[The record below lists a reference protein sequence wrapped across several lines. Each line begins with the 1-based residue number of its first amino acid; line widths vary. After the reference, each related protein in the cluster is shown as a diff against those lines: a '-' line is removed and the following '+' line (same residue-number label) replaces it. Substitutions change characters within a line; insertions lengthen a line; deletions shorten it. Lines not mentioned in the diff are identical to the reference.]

1 MFELNN
7 FESLKIGIAS
17 PNRIREWSHG
27 EVTKPETINYR
38 TQKPEKDGLF
48 CERIFGPKKDWQ
60 CSCGKYKLIRYKGI
74 TCDKCGVE
82 VTRAIVR
89 RERMGHI
96 ELAAPVSHIWY
107 FKGVPSRMGALLNMT
122 IKNLEQAIY
131 FVSYVV
137 IEIYQADK
145 AKLKKGDILTEQE
158 FRVME
163 SVFGE
168 KSFKFERKEEIKEDA
183 GGKKIRTATYTV
195 IDGNK
200 AVLAKSMLLSDHE
213 LHVIQDK
220 FGKGTFKVG
229 MGAEAVKEML
239 ANIDIEGELAE
250 CEAIVRD
257 GKGAKREKAV
267 KKMELLLAFKQSGNK
282 PDWMI
287 LDTIPVIPPELR
299 PMVQIDG
306 GRFATTDVN
315 DLYRR
320 VINRN
325 NRLKKLVTLDAPD
338 VIVRNEKRMLQ
349 EAVDALIDNGRRG
362 KAVQGSKNRELKSL
376 AAGLRGKQGRFRN
389 NLLGKRVDYSGRTVI
404 VVGPELKHYQVGIPK
419 EMALEL
425 FKPFVMKKLVELNL
439 ATHSRSAKR
448 LIEREKP
455 QVWDV
460 LEDVIKDHPVLLN
473 RQPTLHRLS
482 IQAFEPVLVD
492 GRAIRLHPLTCP
504 AFNADFDGDQ
514 MTVHVPLSE
523 QAKAEARILMLSSN
537 NILKPS
543 DGKSIVTPTQ
553 DIVLGC
559 YYLTIEMPGAKG
571 EGKIFRDE
579 IEAER
584 AYASGLLDLK
594 AKIKVRRTLADMIQN
609 YEGKGKQSELV
620 ETTLGRIMFN
630 RCFPQDIDIIDRSK
644 DENRFAYEI
653 NKPVVRKDL
662 NDIIVKTFHKHGSTV
677 TSESIDKIK
686 DAGFK
691 YSTLGSL
698 SISVFDARICPTR
711 KEIIDAT
718 EEQVK
723 KVERQYEIGALTTEE
738 KLDKNIALWQDATD
752 RIQKHLIEFME
763 REDPYNP
770 IRMMSTSGARGSNKQ
785 IMQLGG
791 MRGIIANVSGRKED
805 VPTKSNYRLGL
816 KPLEYFLSSRGGRK
830 GLADTALK
838 TADAGY
844 LTRRLADVSQD
855 VIISED
861 DCFAVYNEKPKGTVI
876 RELVVDGYVEKLASR
891 IEGRY
896 TTKEVVHPTTKKALV
911 AANTMIEDNVALEIE
926 KLGIKE
932 VEIRTVLTCKSKR
945 GICAKCYGRDMTGHD
960 VVSIG
965 EAVGIIAAQSIGE
978 PGTQLTMRTK
988 HQGGIATMDITTGL
1002 PRVEE
1007 ILEARQP
1014 KGVAIVSDVGGV
1026 VSKVREKVGKVYIVN
1041 VKRLDGSGEDNYE
1054 VADKAVLRVEK
1065 GSTVKVGE
1073 ALNNKSTSVEI
1084 PQVLVKHEGRVM
1096 GVKLVDKAF
1105 EITISPVERGAVTYK
1120 IPFSSKI
1127 IVKEGAK
1134 VEPGSPLT
1142 EGVLNPHDILRTR
1155 GIKAVQDFLMSE
1167 VIKVYKTQDIDL
1179 NNKHLEIII
1188 RQMLRKVKVED
1199 SGETRLQAGSIVDA
1213 TYSEEENLIAIT
1225 NGKKPASVRRVLL
1238 SITKAALKTESFL
1251 SAASFQET
1259 SAVLTEAAIK
1269 GKTDNLIGLKE
1280 NVIIGKLIPAGT
1292 GLKRYRNISYK
1303 VVNQ

>member
-60 CSCGKYKLIRYKGI
+60 CSCGKYKLIRYKGV

-82 VTRAIVR
+82 VTRSIVR

-96 ELAAPVSHIWY
+96 ELAAPVTHIWY
-107 FKGVPSRMGALLNMT
+107 FKGVPSRIGALLNMT

-137 IEIYQADK
+137 VEVYQSDK
-145 AKLKKGDILTEQE
+145 ARLKKGDVLTETE

-168 KSFKFERKEEIKEDA
+168 KSFKYDRKEEIKEDA
-183 GGKKIRTATYTV
+183 AGKKVRVATYTV
-195 IDGNK
+195 IDGSK
-200 AVLAKSMLLSDHE
+200 AVLTKAQLLSDHE
-213 LHVIQDK
+213 LHVIQDR
-220 FGKGTFKVG
+220 FGKNTFKAG

-239 ANIDIEGELAE
+239 AGIQIDEEIVE
-250 CEAIVRD
+250 CQKIVKD
-257 GKGAKREKAV
+257 GKGTKREKAV
-267 KKMELLLAFKQSGNK
+267 KKLELLLAFKQSGNK
-282 PDWMI
+282 PEWMI
-287 LDTIPVIPPELR
+287 MDTIPVIPPELR

-325 NRLKKLVTLDAPD
+325 NRLKKLVALEAPD

-559 YYLTIEMPGAKG
+559 YYLTLLKEGAKG
-571 EGKIFRDE
+571 EGKVFRCE
-579 IEAER
+579 SEAER
-584 AYASGLLDLK
+584 AYAEGLLDLK
-594 AKIKVRRTLADMIQN
+594 ARIKVRRTVGEMIQN
-609 YEGKGKQSELV
+609 YEDNGLQYALV
-620 ETTLGRIMFN
+620 ETTLGRILFN
-630 RCFPQDIDIIDRSK
+630 RCFPQDIDLVDRSK
-644 DENRFAYEI
+644 PENRFAYEI
-653 NKPVVRKDL
+653 NKDVVRSDL
-662 NDIIVKTFHKHGSTV
+662 NDIIVKTFHKHGATV

-711 KEIIDAT
+711 KEIIEKT
-718 EEQVK
+718 EAEVK
-723 KVERQYEIGALTTEE
+723 KVEKQYAMGALTTEE
-738 KLDKNIALWQDATD
+738 KLDKNIALWQDATN

-763 REDPYNP
+763 REDPFNP

-855 VIISED
+855 VIITEE
-861 DCFAVYNEKPKGTVI
+861 DCFAAYNEKPKGMPI
-876 RELVVDGYVEKLASR
+876 REFVVDGYLEKLSAR

-896 TTKEVVHPTTKKALV
+896 TTKEVINPKDGKVLV
-911 AANTMIEDNVALEIE
+911 SANTMIEDVKAIEIE
-926 KLGIKE
+926 ALGIKE

-945 GICAKCYGRDMTGHD
+945 GICAKCYGRDMTGHET
-960 VVSIG
+960 VSIG

-1007 ILEARQP
+1007 ILEARSP
-1014 KGVAIVSDVGGV
+1014 KGVAIVSDVGGTV
-1026 VSKVREKVGKVYIVN
+1026 TKVREKVGKVYIVTL
-1041 VKRLDGSGEDNYE
+1041 KRLDGVEENYE

-1065 GSTVKVGE
+1065 GSTVILGE
-1073 ALNNKSTSVEI
+1073 AFNNKSATAD
-1084 PQVLVKHEGRVM
+1084 QVFSKSEGRVT
-1096 GVKLVDKAF
+1096 GIKLVDKAF
-1105 EITISPVERGAVTYK
+1105 EITIAPHDRGAVTYK

-1134 VEPGSPLT
+1134 VEPGNPLT

-1155 GIKAVQDFLMSE
+1155 GIKSVQDFLMSE

-1199 SGETRLQAGSIVDA
+1199 PGETSLQAGSIVDA
-1213 TYSEEENLIAIT
+1213 TISEEENLIAIA
-1225 NGKKPASVRRVLL
+1225 NGRKPASVRRVLL

-1269 GKTDNLIGLKE
+1269 GKTDHLIGLKE

-1292 GLKRYRNISYK
+1292 GLKRYRNIGYK
-1303 VVNQ
+1303 VVNN